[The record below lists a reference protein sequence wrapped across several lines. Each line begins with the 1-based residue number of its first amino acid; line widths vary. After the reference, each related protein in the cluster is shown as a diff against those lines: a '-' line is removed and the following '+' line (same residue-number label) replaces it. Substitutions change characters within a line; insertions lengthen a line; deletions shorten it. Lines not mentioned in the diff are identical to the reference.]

1 MDLNIEKS
9 EKCGKVRVN
18 NNIEARQGMENQIM
32 TDEQRHKMKELQSLY
47 YAFNARPD
55 TITKLYDNKV
65 ILEMSDI
72 SNLESMINEKLALH
86 QREGQVGRSYVT
98 VVTDRHKI
106 YNFDNFKLFKE
117 HDWKINE
124 SIENITLVWD
134 FYIVVDSYENP
145 QRHKLTVKLSSG
157 LRPEE
162 VLNLIFSG
170 KIEDMQEMET
180 QQATIIAQMDFIEH
194 RLGQEFL
201 NIVDEWVRSLRTH
214 NEKNRC
220 MLWLKKK
227 RKVVAYFVNYV
238 LFFVSILTFLI
249 GFNVFTKNFNLQKIS
264 EFTINNFNYCVNYIV
279 ISIIVC
285 CIILNR
291 GESVAQKIFR
301 RLTEYGDDFIFN
313 ITNKDRKK
321 YETVSRIEQKNVMHV
336 VFDLLFSLILNV
348 ICGIIASIMYSKL

>member
-1 MDLNIEKS
+1 
-9 EKCGKVRVN
+9 
-18 NNIEARQGMENQIM
+18 MENQIM
-32 TDEQRHKMKELQSLY
+32 TDEQRHKMKEFQAFY
-47 YAFNARPD
+47 YALNARPD
-55 TITKLYDNKV
+55 TMTKLYDNKV

-72 SNLESMINEKLALH
+72 LYLDSMITEKLALH
-86 QREGQVGRSYVT
+86 QREGQVGKSYVT
-98 VVTDRHKI
+98 VVTDKHKI

-124 SIENITLVWD
+124 SIESITLVWD

-170 KIEDMQEMET
+170 KIEDMQEMKT

-201 NIVDEWVRSLRTH
+201 NIVDEWVKTLKTH
-214 NEKNRC
+214 NEKNRY
-220 MLWLKKK
+220 MLWLKKR
-227 RKVVAYFVNYV
+227 RKVIAYFVNYV
-238 LFFVSILTFLI
+238 LFFVSMITLLI
-249 GFNVFTKNFNLQKIS
+249 GFNVLTKSFDLQEIS
-264 EFTINNFNYCVNYIV
+264 EFTTNNLNYCANYIV

-301 RLTEYGDDFIFN
+301 GLSEYGDDFIFN
-313 ITNKDRKK
+313 ITNKDQKK
-321 YETVSRIEQKNVMHV
+321 YDAVLHIEQKNMMHIII
-336 VFDLLFSLILNV
+336 DLIFSLILN
-348 ICGIIASIMYSKL
+348 IFCGIIASIMYSKL